1 MVRKT
6 NKRRTDPTVA
16 RAKVRGAARSAFGF
30 VARLLGAAVVVAGTF
45 AAVIATYLWMTTSS
59 RFAVRE
65 VDIAGNHHAT
75 LAELAPLTGLAQ
87 GTNLFLVDADEVAAR
102 LESHPWV
109 RTAVVRRIFPST
121 VKVTV
126 DEHRAVALVALGG
139 LYLAD
144 AEGQVFKRA
153 VPGDPMGLPV
163 ITGLKR
169 GEGEAGRAALEAG
182 VRQALTVARDW
193 RHSPMAKVARLSEIH
208 LDPRRRREPH
218 RRRRRGGRQADGGAS
233 RPPRPRAAAYA
244 TAPALDHPVGARAAP
259 PGGLSRQPHATTV
272 GGGAGGLNAASTKDR
287 TRVRAR
293 ATGETRANVTVE
305 EGQWQ
310 SEAS

>member
-1 MVRKT
+1 MARKS

-16 RAKVRGAARSAFGF
+16 RDKVRGAARSAFGF

-87 GTNLFLVDADEVAAR
+87 GTNLFLVNADEVAAR

-109 RTAVVRRIFPST
+109 RTAVVRRVFPST
-121 VKVTV
+121 VQVTV
-126 DEHRAVALVALGG
+126 DEHHAVALVALGG

-208 LDPRRRREPH
+208 LDPLAGVSLTAAGDAGDGKPMVVHLGHHDLVRRLLRLH
-218 RRRRRGGRQADGGAS
+218 QLWTTLSARGQ
-233 RPPRPRAAAYA
+233 RPQEVFLDNHTRPQW
-244 TAPALDHPVGARAAP
+244 VVAR
-259 PGGLSRQPHATTV
+259 V
-272 GGGAGGLNAASTKDR
+272 D
-287 TRVRAR
+287 
-293 ATGETRANVTVE
+293 
-305 EGQWQ
+305 
-310 SEAS
+310 